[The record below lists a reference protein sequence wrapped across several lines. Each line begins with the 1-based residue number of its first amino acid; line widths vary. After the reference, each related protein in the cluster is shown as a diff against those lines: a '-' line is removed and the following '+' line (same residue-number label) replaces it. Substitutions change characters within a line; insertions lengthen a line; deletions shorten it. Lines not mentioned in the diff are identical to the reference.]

1 MDTFFSKYKSEIFL
15 TVLILYVL
23 TLALGVIGELFDIE
37 WILKLWIF
45 NRTPSSS
52 VITCNI
58 PSLSLFLLSL
68 GLRRLGF
75 FCIKTCIN

>member
-1 MDTFFSKYKSEIFL
+1 METIFSKYKSEIFL

-45 NRTPSSS
+45 N
-52 VITCNI
+52 
-58 PSLSLFLLSL
+58 
-68 GLRRLGF
+68 
-75 FCIKTCIN
+75 